1 MFLDAFVSRQ
11 GEQFAFSATQASR
24 FAKEIAEDFNP
35 IHDADSKR
43 FCVPGD
49 LLFAFLLSRFGLAA
63 QLSCRFEG
71 MVSADVQLHCVE
83 LGDEVQIQD
92 QNGKV
97 YLSLTQS
104 GERQQHCQF
113 IEKLVRDYVRFS
125 GQNFP
130 HILQPLMQQHGVMI
144 NPQRPLVIYQ
154 SMTLNFTRFGTECP
168 TLRLATSTLEQEGK
182 RAQVV
187 LTFELCDGD
196 EVIGVGEK
204 RLVLGSLVPY
214 DDEQMQGM
222 VDFYNQRKQTLGQA
236 A

>member
-11 GEQFAFSATQASR
+11 GEQFAFSAAQASQ
-24 FAKEIAEDFNP
+24 FAKVIAEDFNP

-49 LLFAFLLSRFGLAA
+49 LLFAYLLSRYGLSAE
-63 QLSCRFEG
+63 LSCKFEG
-71 MVSADVQLHCVE
+71 MVGADVVLHCVE
-83 LGDEVQIQD
+83 TQGEIQIQD
-92 QNGKV
+92 AGGKV
-97 YLSLTQS
+97 YLSLIQS
-104 GERQQHCQF
+104 GEQQQQCQF
-113 IEKLVRDYVRFS
+113 IEQLVRDYVRFS

-130 HILQPLMQQHGVMI
+130 HILQPLMQQHNVMI

-154 SMTLNFTRFGTECP
+154 SMALKFSRFSQQCP
-168 TLRLATSTLEQEGK
+168 QLRLAKSSLELDGK

-187 LTFELCDGD
+187 LTFELCDGE

-214 DDEQMQGM
+214 DAEQMQGM
-222 VDFYNQRKQTLGQA
+222 VDFYNQRKLTLGQA

>member
-11 GEQFAFSATQASR
+11 GEQFSFTAAQASR

-63 QLSCRFEG
+63 QLTCRFEG

-83 LGDEVQIQD
+83 QGDDVQIQD
-92 QNGKV
+92 DNGKV
-97 YLSLTQS
+97 YLSLSQS
-104 GERQQHCQF
+104 GDRQQQCHF

-154 SMTLNFTRFGTECP
+154 SMTLQFSRFSAECP
-168 TLRLATSTLEQEGK
+168 SLRLATSSLVLEGK

-187 LTFELCDGD
+187 LTFEVVDGD

-214 DDEQMQGM
+214 DAAQMQDM
-222 VDFYNQRKQTLGQA
+222 VDFYNQRKMSLGEVA
-236 A
+236 

>member
-11 GEQFAFSATQASR
+11 GEQFVFSAEQASQ
-24 FAKEIAEDFNP
+24 FAKNVAEDFNP

-49 LLFAFLLSRFGLAA
+49 LLFAYLLSRYGLSAE
-63 QLSCRFEG
+63 LSCRFEG
-71 MVSADVQLHCVE
+71 MVGADVLLHCVE
-83 LGDEVQIQD
+83 QGDEVQIQD

-104 GERQQHCQF
+104 GERQQQCHF
-113 IEKLVRDYVRFS
+113 IEQLVRDYVRFS

-130 HILQPLMQQHGVMI
+130 HILQPLMQQHDVMI

-154 SMTLNFTRFGTECP
+154 SMALHFSRFSQQCP
-168 TLRLATSTLEQEGK
+168 SLRLVESTLTQEGK

-187 LTFELCDGD
+187 LRFELCDGD

-214 DDEQMQGM
+214 DAEQMQQM
-222 VDFYNQRKQTLGQA
+222 VDFYNQRKQTLGHA

>member
-1 MFLDAFVSRQ
+1 MFLDAFVSRH
-11 GEQFAFSATQASR
+11 GEQFSFSADQASR

-49 LLFAFLLSRFGLAA
+49 LLFAFLLSRYGLSAE
-63 QLSCRFEG
+63 LSCRFEG
-71 MVSADVQLHCVE
+71 MVGADTLLQCVE
-83 LGDEVQIQD
+83 QGDEVRIED
-92 QNGKV
+92 ASGKV
-97 YLSLTQS
+97 YLSLHQS
-104 GERQQHCQF
+104 GERQVQCQF

-130 HILQPLMQQHGVMI
+130 HILQPLMQQHAVMI

-154 SMTLNFTRFGTECP
+154 SMALHFSRFSQECP
-168 TLRLATSTLEQEGK
+168 QLRLVRSVLEQEGK

-187 LTFELCDGD
+187 LAFELFDGSG
-196 EVIGVGEK
+196 VLGVGEK
-204 RLVLGSLVPY
+204 RLILGSLVPY
-214 DDEQMQGM
+214 NAEQMQEM
-222 VDFYNQRKQTLGQA
+222 VDFYNARKERLGQA

>member
-1 MFLDAFVSRQ
+1 MFLDAFVSSQ
-11 GEQFAFSATQASR
+11 GEQFSFSAIQASR

-49 LLFAFLLSRFGLAA
+49 LLFAFLLSRYGLAA
-63 QLSCRFEG
+63 HLSCRFEG
-71 MVSADVQLHCVE
+71 MVSADLLLHCVE
-83 LGDEVQIQD
+83 EGDEVQIQD

-97 YLSLTQS
+97 YLSLQQS
-104 GERQQHCQF
+104 GEREQHCQF
-113 IEKLVRDYVRFS
+113 IEHLVRDYVRFS

-130 HILQPLMQQHGVMI
+130 HILQPLMQQHNVMI

-154 SMTLNFTRFGTECP
+154 SMTLNFRRFSTQCP
-168 TLRLATSTLEQEGK
+168 ALRLATSTLQLEGK

-214 DDEQMQGM
+214 DAAQMQGM
-222 VDFYNQRKQTLGQA
+222 VDFYNERKQVLGQVA
-236 A
+236 

>member
-1 MFLDAFVSRQ
+1 MFLDAFVSSH
-11 GEQFAFSATQASR
+11 GEHFAFSAAQASQ

-49 LLFAFLLSRFGLAA
+49 LLFAFLLSRYGLAA

-71 MVSADVQLHCVE
+71 MVGADVLLHCVE
-83 LGDEVQIQD
+83 NADEVQILD
-92 QNGKV
+92 GNGKV

-104 GERQQHCQF
+104 GARQQECQF
-113 IEKLVRDYVRFS
+113 IERLVRDYVRFS

-130 HILQPLMQQHGVMI
+130 HILQPLMQQHNVMI

-154 SMTLNFTRFGTECP
+154 SMTLQFSRFSAQCP
-168 TLRLATSTLEQEGK
+168 TLRLATSSLEQEGK

-187 LTFELCDGD
+187 LKFELCDGD

-214 DDEQMQGM
+214 DAEQMQGM
-222 VDFYNQRKQTLGQA
+222 VDFYNQRKQLLGQA